1 MAAHHSQRGSTFD
14 PRLALATER
23 MQVRHQEA
31 HAERLAALS
40 AVARSTRLRVR
51 LGNALIA
58 LGSSLVTPPAAR
70 RPSLTD

>member
-23 MQVRHQEA
+23 MQVHHEEA

-40 AVARSTRLRVR
+40 TVAGPSHLRVR
-51 LGNALIA
+51 LGIALIA
-58 LGSSLVTPPAAR
+58 LGSSLVTPTAAG